1 MLCFEV
7 YVNDKKVCTAGHEE
21 LDEIT
26 TLLSYRKDNESVKL
40 SVNGE
45 LIGNDYLRGYARWL
59 IWVDNKRSQSIRDLK
74 IGDEVRIVIND
85 DLNPDNPAFYKSGK
99 EESSSGTKKYCSFC
113 SKERKETKI
122 LVHSEDKYTYIC
134 GECIVYFNKI
144 IEDENIS

>member
-1 MLCFEV
+1 M
-7 YVNDKKVCTAGHEE
+7 
-21 LDEIT
+21 
-26 TLLSYRKDNESVKL
+26 
-40 SVNGE
+40 
-45 LIGNDYLRGYARWL
+45 
-59 IWVDNKRSQSIRDLK
+59 K